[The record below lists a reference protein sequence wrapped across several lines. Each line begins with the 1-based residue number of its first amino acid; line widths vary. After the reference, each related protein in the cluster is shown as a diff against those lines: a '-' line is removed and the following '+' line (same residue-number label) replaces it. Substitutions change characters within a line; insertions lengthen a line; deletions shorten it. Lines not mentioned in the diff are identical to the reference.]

1 MQQYGLANYEKK
13 AEFLTRMIKKWTVH
27 DTAKYIITPSERDH

>member
-1 MQQYGLANYEKK
+1 MQQYGPANYEKK
-13 AEFLTRMIKKWTVH
+13 AEFLFRMIKKWTAH